1 MDKAEDVTA
10 GRTAEDLLK
19 YVNKKT
25 GFSKKLKAAESSVS
39 TLTDETFKSVALS
52 KSNAALVGFFAPWYV
67 TLVPIFKVG
76 RVVSMRVDFR
86 VQRGE
91 RVLF

>member
-1 MDKAEDVTA
+1 MDKAEEVTA

-19 YVNKKT
+19 YINKKT
-25 GFSKKLKAAESSVS
+25 GLSKRLKVAESSVT
-39 TLTDETFKSVALS
+39 TLTEANFKSVALS

-67 TLVPIFKVG
+67 ISIFKVG
-76 RVVSMRVDFR
+76 RVLSMSVDFR
-86 VQRGE
+86 IQRGE